1 MCAGHNT
8 RSGVKLSNGPV
19 RRTPNSRIDP
29 ISALAPPTD
38 GRPTIGQLKHY
49 TTISPT
55 TAQPLSNPAPTIGNL
70 NPSTTCRR
78 RQCNSPRYNKPETPH
93 LLAPSLIAICDW
105 ESNGKQHDETGILLA
120 GCSLVSRAGASKSPT
135 SPTYQQQTA
144 KMKKKENILRFL
156 LLLFLARRMFALEI
170 RHGDVVAFQ
179 LVGVPVNLF
188 NLASGHRRRR
198 GASMFFR
205 RRVHYGLICGPR
217 DFRRSEGRAMMFC
230 QYRFAPGI

>member
-1 MCAGHNT
+1 MEEKGGDEVSKNDSRGAQHPPREDLPLPPSTGGCVAPRRNEFTAKST
-8 RSGVKLSNGPV
+8 RS
-19 RRTPNSRIDP
+19 TC
-29 ISALAPPTD
+29 SA
-38 GRPTIGQLKHY
+38 R
-49 TTISPT
+49 
-55 TAQPLSNPAPTIGNL
+55 L
-70 NPSTTCRR
+70 ND
-78 RQCNSPRYNKPETPH
+78 
-93 LLAPSLIAICDW
+93 L
-105 ESNGKQHDETGILLA
+105 TGILLA
-120 GCSLVSRAGASKSPT
+120 GCSLVSRAGASKSPS

-188 NLASGHRRRR
+188 NLASGHPRRR

>member
-1 MCAGHNT
+1 M
-8 RSGVKLSNGPV
+8 R
-19 RRTPNSRIDP
+19 
-29 ISALAPPTD
+29 
-38 GRPTIGQLKHY
+38 
-49 TTISPT
+49 
-55 TAQPLSNPAPTIGNL
+55 PAPRGTELVARPKPFGVRSL
-70 NPSTTCRR
+70 TTERQRPCTGMPRPRKSTKRGINFGACDCGEVPQ
-78 RQCNSPRYNKPETPH
+78 RQRP
-93 LLAPSLIAICDW
+93 AIQQT
-105 ESNGKQHDETGILLA
+105 GKTGILLA

-179 LVGVPVNLF
+179 LVGAPVNLF
-188 NLASGHRRRR
+188 NLASGHPRRR

>member
-1 MCAGHNT
+1 MRPAHRGTELAARLGT
-8 RSGVKLSNGPV
+8 RSARRVRFPKGREPPQGAATKPFGVRSLTTGVKEAVCG
-19 RRTPNSRIDP
+19 
-29 ISALAPPTD
+29 SAA
-38 GRPTIGQLKHY
+38 Y
-49 TTISPT
+49 
-55 TAQPLSNPAPTIGNL
+55 
-70 NPSTTCRR
+70 RR
-78 RQCNSPRYNKPETPH
+78 RVKRRLRLLGRECGRCSRPMPRQLENRKY
-93 LLAPSLIAICDW
+93 
-105 ESNGKQHDETGILLA
+105 TGILLA

-188 NLASGHRRRR
+188 NLASGHSRRR

>member
-1 MCAGHNT
+1 MET
-8 RSGVKLSNGPV
+8 RLPAASLNIQRNGIEDSIQ
-19 RRTPNSRIDP
+19 R
-29 ISALAPPTD
+29 
-38 GRPTIGQLKHY
+38 
-49 TTISPT
+49 
-55 TAQPLSNPAPTIGNL
+55 
-70 NPSTTCRR
+70 
-78 RQCNSPRYNKPETPH
+78 SPRH
-93 LLAPSLIAICDW
+93 LLQYVTKRACD
-105 ESNGKQHDETGILLA
+105 EKRHIETGILLA